1 MIQTQCNNF
10 DALQMVHP
18 KWVDDTFD
26 MNGVLEYGRSKFNKT
41 KDGRIQMGVHSA
53 HYLIFAPAILLEVRF
68 ALAKYYCFH
77 LDMILANGY
86 LTLEEVDGTRKI
98 FQAYLMNLTYD
109 DVVIATDDEL
119 RKFEGKEID
128 DEDGDDIVYDSG
140 DENEDADDN
149 NRNNNKGSSNSNKN
163 IDIDRN

>member
-1 MIQTQCNNF
+1 
-10 DALQMVHP
+10 
-18 KWVDDTFD
+18 
-26 MNGVLEYGRSKFNKT
+26 
-41 KDGRIQMGVHSA
+41 
-53 HYLIFAPAILLEVRF
+53 
-68 ALAKYYCFH
+68 
-77 LDMILANGY
+77 MILANGY

-163 IDIDRN
+163 IDRN